1 MNLIEVRQV
10 SKTFSRHTGPKL
22 IREHLRDRFRK
33 RDSHQIF
40 YALRNISFT
49 VGHDEGVQIIGANG
63 AGKSTLLNLVTGLT
77 QPDSGALAVNGR
89 VGALLE
95 LGSGFHPDLT
105 GRENLLMN
113 AALIGLSEERAH
125 ELAPAIID
133 FAELADFIEEPLRT
147 YSAGMVMRLAFSVAI
162 NLEPDILIIDE
173 VLGVGDAAFQLKCS
187 QAIRDIRARGT
198 SLLCVSHVADS
209 RPGLWERAIWLHQG
223 EIVLDGEYE
232 PVMEQYM
239 AFMQSPDHT
248 HLPADLKS
256 HRRAARKSRS
266 R

>member
-22 IREHLRDRFRK
+22 IREHLQDRLR
-33 RDSHQIF
+33 RREPQHTF

-77 QPDSGALAVNGR
+77 RPDSGTLEVSGR

-113 AALIGLSEERAH
+113 AALIGLSEKRAK
-125 ELAPAIID
+125 ELAPAIVD
-133 FAELADFIEEPLRT
+133 FAELAEFIDEPLRT

-162 NLEPDILIIDE
+162 NLEPDVLIIDE
-173 VLGVGDAAFQLKCS
+173 VLGVGDAAFQMKCV

-198 SLLCVSHVADS
+198 SLLCVSHVNAADA
-209 RPGLWERAIWLHQG
+209 GLWERAIWLHQG
-223 EIVLDGEYE
+223 EIVLDGEYT
-232 PVMEQYM
+232 PVMEQYLE
-239 AFMQSPDHT
+239 FMRSPDHI
-248 HLPADLKS
+248 HLPAKLKQAPAPS
-256 HRRAARKSRS
+256 AAR
-266 R
+266 